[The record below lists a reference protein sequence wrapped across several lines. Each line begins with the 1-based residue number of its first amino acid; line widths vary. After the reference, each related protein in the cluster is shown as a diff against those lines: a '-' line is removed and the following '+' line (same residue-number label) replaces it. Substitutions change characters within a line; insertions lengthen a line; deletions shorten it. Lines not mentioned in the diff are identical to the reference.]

1 MLESMATEGARGK
14 EDLIEI
20 TKTYE
25 AKVSKLIDENS
36 RLEAEGKRRE
46 G

>member
-1 MLESMATEGARGK
+1 MAAEGARGK

-25 AKVSKLIDENS
+25 AKISKLIDENS
-36 RLEAEGKRRE
+36 RLEAEGKRRAE
-46 G
+46 